1 MGAHLGRCASPTTP
15 TIENLPHLPRDSLR
29 RSNRLLL
36 ALSGILT

>member
-1 MGAHLGRCASPTTP
+1 MDSHLGRCTSPTTP
-15 TIENLPHLPRDSLR
+15 TIENLPYLPRDSLH